1 MMNHFIT
8 IDDLTDEEVMSILKK
23 ANTFRHHKHH
33 DTFDTQLFAA
43 NLFFEPSTRTK
54 SSFFVAERRLGIETL
69 DFDTDS
75 SSVKKGESLYD
86 TARTFEAI
94 GANVLVIRHESDDWA
109 DELADKVSIPM
120 INAGAGKKDHPTQSL
135 LDTYTVY
142 QEFGEIKDL
151 KIAIVGD
158 IKHSR
163 VAHSSAQLLKR
174 LGADVSL
181 CTPSSLKDDG
191 MDFPYI
197 TIDEAVETS
206 DVIMLLRVQHERHNK
221 SSHSIANYHE
231 TYGLTKE
238 REKKMKDH
246 AIILHPGPVNRGVE
260 IDSDLVEC
268 GRSRIFKQMQNGVFI
283 RMAVLTHFLKKWGI
297 IDEN

>member
-1 MMNHFIT
+1 MNHFIT
-8 IDDLTDEEVMSILKK
+8 IDDFSTEEVMIILQR
-23 ANTFRHHKHH
+23 ANDYHHHKNI
-33 DTFDTQLFAA
+33 DIIDKQLFAA

-54 SSFFVAERRLGIETL
+54 SSFFVAQRRLGIETL

-75 SSVKKGESLYD
+75 SSIKKGETLYD
-86 TARTFEAI
+86 TAKTFEAI
-94 GANVLVIRHESDDWA
+94 GANILIIRHESDVWA
-109 DELADKVSIPM
+109 NELSGKISIPM
-120 INAGAGKKDHPTQSL
+120 INAGAGTKDHPTQSL
-135 LDTYTVY
+135 LDAYTIF
-142 QEFGEIKDL
+142 QEFGAVNEL
-151 KIAIVGD
+151 KITIVGD

-174 LGADVSL
+174 LGAHVRLS
-181 CTPSSLKDDG
+181 TPDSLKTDSLS
-191 MDFPYI
+191 FPYI
-197 TIDEAVETS
+197 SIDEAVETS
-206 DVIMLLRVQHERHNK
+206 DAIMLLRMQHERHNK

-231 TYGLTKE
+231 QYGLTKE

-268 GRSRIFKQMQNGVFI
+268 ARSRIFKQMKNGVFI
-283 RMAVLTHFLKKWGI
+283 RMAVLTYLLKKWGI